1 LRWHC
6 NPHAHERKLLL
17 LHFLLNPVHLA
28 LITAE
33 GNQQFTLTL
42 NVMWYF
48 LTVSLLS
55 VVHRWCWMFTFPP
68 LSFIPLLLVRC
79 KLSVHHSFWG
89 LHVIV
94 TTTTTRYIS
103 LKWYSGDSRRLR
115 LCKVFLHLQHGQFD
129 LNEIHVFEN
138 NLLLSC
144 MW

>member
-1 LRWHC
+1 MYC
-6 NPHAHERKLLL
+6 GDTNPHGHERKLLL

-28 LITAE
+28 LNIAE
-33 GNQQFTLTL
+33 GSQQFTLTW

-55 VVHRWCWMFTFPP
+55 AVHRWCWRFTSPP
-68 LSFIPLLLVRC
+68 LSSIPLLLFRC

-94 TTTTTRYIS
+94 ITTTWYIS
-103 LKWYSGDSRRLR
+103 LKWYSGDSRHIW

-129 LNEIHVFEN
+129 LSEIRVFEDN
-138 NLLLSC
+138 SLLSC